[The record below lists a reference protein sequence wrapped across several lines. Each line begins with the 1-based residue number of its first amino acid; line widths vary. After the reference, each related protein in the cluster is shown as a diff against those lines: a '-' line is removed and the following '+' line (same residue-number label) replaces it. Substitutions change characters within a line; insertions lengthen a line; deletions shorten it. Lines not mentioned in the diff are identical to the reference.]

1 MLEMTPE
8 IVNRLADGLIEKG
21 AALGG
26 QADELFASR
35 CRVLDLLYQLE
46 RRPGQFAQEVR
57 HARIADFEPGRE
69 PLFDQLA
76 AQPPI
81 LVAARMDQP
90 EDRALLAR
98 YAPLA
103 HHRLDV
109 DPDPVVHRIVERQ
122 EIPEA

>member
-46 RRPGQFAQEVR
+46 RRPGQLAQEVR

-69 PLFDQLA
+69 PPFEPLA

-81 LVAARMDQP
+81 LVAAQMDDP
-90 EDRALLAR
+90 EDRTLLA
-98 YAPLA
+98 ATTTMA
-103 HHRLDV
+103 HNRTH
-109 DPDPVVHRIVERQ
+109 P
-122 EIPEA
+122 

>member
-57 HARIADFEPGRE
+57 HARIADFDPGRE
-69 PLFDQLA
+69 QLFAQLA
-76 AQPPI
+76 AQPTI
-81 LVAARMDQP
+81 LVAARMTQP
-90 EDRALLAR
+90 AERGPLAR
-98 YAPLA
+98 YTPLA
-103 HHRLDV
+103 NPRPRRCPAPDV
-109 DPDPVVHRIVERQ
+109 T
-122 EIPEA
+122 